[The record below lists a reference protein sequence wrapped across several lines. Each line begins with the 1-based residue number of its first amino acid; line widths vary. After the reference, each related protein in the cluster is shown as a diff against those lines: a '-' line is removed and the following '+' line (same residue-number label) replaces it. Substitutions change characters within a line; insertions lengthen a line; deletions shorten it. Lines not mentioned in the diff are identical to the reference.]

1 MTTRNRKRI
10 REAVSRE
17 GALKES
23 LTAGL
28 HNLKEVGRVLSA
40 ANEEKLRAAQEAINT
55 VLAALADDT
64 LATEAKESYRKLAE
78 AYSSSASDAGTGAWL
93 IGSLLD
99 LMSEEADEPD
109 ELPILQAAFAM
120 LMTWLQI
127 EVAEIGTPEDQEQSA
142 EDLAARSSWWG
153 WEAARDRLKAGGV
166 IEIEEVRAPESVQPI
181 VPLREGK
188 RLVSDRVQLHEAA
201 VREDGTTS
209 LKLIQPGWGSTGYYS
224 PSVLESGAKV
234 FPAGTKMYWDHPTLS
249 ESFER
254 PERSLRDYAAKLTTD
269 AVWNANG
276 VEGPGLY
283 AEAEVFSPFREVL
296 NEIAPSIGVSIIAYG
311 LAENGTAE
319 GKSGQIITQL
329 VAADSVDFVTTP
341 GAGGQVLSILEAAR
355 QRLEIPAPKEASM
368 EVEKDPKFIEM
379 AAAKAAAETETARL
393 REVGIVREAK
403 DVAAL
408 KLAESKLPEIT
419 RVRLAAALATNPP
432 AKEGVLDKAL
442 FETRIAEA
450 ITAEVEYLANLNE
463 SGQIRGMGNA
473 APKDED
479 LTIAL
484 EAGFRARGMSESAAK
499 IAAAGRS

>member
-17 GALKES
+17 STLKES

-40 ANEEKLRAAQEAINT
+40 ANEEKLRAAQESITA

-64 LATEAKESYRKLAE
+64 LATEAKESARKLAE

-127 EVAEIGTPEDQEQSA
+127 EVAEIGTPEDQEDSA
-142 EDLAARSSWWG
+142 ADLAARSSWWG

-166 IEIEEVRAPESVQPI
+166 IDIVEVTAPAAPKPI
-181 VPLREGK
+181 VPLREGQ
-188 RLVSDRVQLHEAA
+188 RLVMDAIPLHEAA
-201 VREDGTTS
+201 VREDGSTRI
-209 LKLIQPGWGSTGYYS
+209 KLIQPGWGSTGYYA

-249 ESFER
+249 EEFER
-254 PERSLRDYAAKLTTD
+254 PERSLRDLAGELTTD
-269 AVWNANG
+269 AVWNPNG
-276 VEGPGLY
+276 VEGAGLY
-283 AEAEVFSPFREVL
+283 AEAKVYSPFREVL
-296 NEIAPSIGVSIIAYG
+296 NEIAPSIGVSIVAYG

-329 VAADSVDFVTTP
+329 VAADSVDYVTTP
-341 GAGGQVLSILEAAR
+341 GAGGQVLSLFEAAR
-355 QRLEIPAPKEASM
+355 QRLDIPAPKEASM
-368 EVEKDPKFIEM
+368 ELEKEPKFIEAVQKATDATQR
-379 AAAKAAAETETARL
+379 AARAEEAL
-393 REVGIVREAK
+393 VLREAK
-403 DVAAL
+403 DVVAA
-408 KLAESKLPEIT
+408 KLAESTLPEIT
-419 RVRLAAALATNPP
+419 RKRLTESLAGNPP
-432 AKEGVLDKAL
+432 AKDGALDKAT

-450 ITAEVEYLANLNE
+450 IKGEIEYLATLNQT
-463 SGQIRGMGNA
+463 GQIRGMGGSSST
-473 APKDED
+473 DED
-479 LTIAL
+479 LTPAL
-484 EAGFRARGMSESAAK
+484 EAGFQRLGMTESAAK
-499 IAAAGRS
+499 LAAAGRK